1 MEEIRKTL
9 YTQHFSKQHHRKILE
24 KCNTYEHQY
33 HLIITYKNITTQKS
47 LFKALFKNNNNII
60 TYNYACYNRKGYS
73 KNNSNNTNRHK
84 AKIHTHTLVLAKHEL
99 ELENII
105 NLSRFRGCD
114 IKLVKV
120 YSHINDLI
128 SYIFDGHHTILANS
142 NRYSFYYATCTGK
155 IKAKPLESITTTK
168 NLTLKQQISL
178 LRRFSSITRIRI

>member
-9 YTQHFSKQHHRKILE
+9 YTQHFSKQNHIKILE
-24 KCNTYEHQY
+24 KSNTFKYQY
-33 HLIITYKNITTQKS
+33 HLIITYKNITKQRE
-47 LFKALFKNNNNII
+47 LFKSLFKNNNNII

-73 KNNSNNTNRHK
+73 KQNSNTNRHK

-105 NLSRFRGCD
+105 NMSKFRECD

-120 YSHINDLI
+120 YSHINDVI
-128 SYIFDGHHTILANS
+128 SYIFDGHHTILSNS
-142 NRYSFYYATCTGK
+142 NRYSFYGYATGAGK
-155 IKAKPLESITTTK
+155 TKAKYLENVTTTT

-178 LRRFSSITRIRI
+178 LRRFSATTRMRI